1 MWTKRIMW
9 LATYQIR
16 PKFWLEHD
24 QTRLYDLINVTP
36 IYDKA
41 SSTTQ
46 LLTNDATA
54 NVFRRLFVPKGDI
67 LNIQA

>member
-1 MWTKRIMW
+1 LLKNVS
-9 LATYQIR
+9 
-16 PKFWLEHD
+16 
-24 QTRLYDLINVTP
+24 QTVTP

-54 NVFRRLFVPKGDI
+54 NVFRHLFVPKGDI